1 MQRETTTTFKRGNLS
16 AIMRVETVIINYIKT
31 SNDNKY

>member
-1 MQRETTTTFKRGNLS
+1 MQRETTTTFKRGDLS
-16 AIMRVETVIINYIKT
+16 AIKRVETVKINYIKT